1 MVKQTAEKNNRKS
14 VLKRKVIKS
23 ISGVDNNETKS
34 EPKPKTVKHVKIDDE
49 VFSAICD
56 ELSDGVTVE
65 EACNKHGVLY
75 RTFRKYIEKSDENI
89 GQLYARAREWR
100 GEACLMKIDS
110 IMRKLE
116 AGEIDSATANV
127 LINTEKW
134 KASKFYPKM
143 YGDRQQ
149 TQFVDEKGNGINPF
163 DAFYKAVCEKK
174 DYTR

>member
-1 MVKQTAEKNNRKS
+1 
-14 VLKRKVIKS
+14 
-23 ISGVDNNETKS
+23 
-34 EPKPKTVKHVKIDDE
+34 
-49 VFSAICD
+49 
-56 ELSDGVTVE
+56 
-65 EACNKHGVLY
+65 
-75 RTFRKYIEKSDENI
+75 
-89 GQLYARAREWR
+89 
-100 GEACLMKIDS
+100 
-110 IMRKLE
+110 MRKLE

-149 TQFVDEKGNGINPF
+149 TQFVDDKGNGINPF